1 MLDRHGAKTLR
12 PVNSK
17 VSARPR
23 KVVSFYSILRM
34 FTTMTESGADNTH
47 TLDPYG
53 AVGVQTVHEALE
65 DSRCLQA
72 LTRSLLDT
80 LQSKYDELQQPALSG
95 GGDVASEKEVT
106 KRSIEK

>member
-1 MLDRHGAKTLR
+1 
-12 PVNSK
+12 
-17 VSARPR
+17 
-23 KVVSFYSILRM
+23 M
-34 FTTMTESGADNTH
+34 FTTMAESEADNKY

-53 AVGVQTVHEALE
+53 AVGVQTVNEALE
-65 DSRCLQA
+65 DSMCLQA

-80 LQSKYDELQQPALSG
+80 LHGKYDELQQPALPG

>member
-1 MLDRHGAKTLR
+1 M
-12 PVNSK
+12 NSK

-23 KVVSFYSILRM
+23 NVVSISAILSM
-34 FTTMTESGADNTH
+34 FTDMAESGADNTRS
-47 TLDPYG
+47 LEPYG

-65 DSRCLQA
+65 DSMCLQA

-80 LQSKYDELQQPALSG
+80 LQVKYDELQQPALAG

-106 KRSIEK
+106 KRNVEK